1 MRPRQL
7 LFPAEDAFATRPGES
22 MELAWHQ
29 PFDRRGGCRTERRP
43 APESLAPTT
52 AERASIFQVTAS
64 TDGAPALPESERKI
78 SVLSRFNGSS
88 PAGERLPA
96 SLYFMT
102 PRSKRKA
109 PRELIRSGAASFLG
123 NVRRRPSCGRPRRQN
138 RARPLKTGLFGAAI
152 SSIPAGFSEPNGSCT
167 PGLIV
172 PHEERV
178 RESMV
183 CLAIFSPSDG
193 PTASIAICWA
203 H

>member
-7 LFPAEDAFATRPGES
+7 LFPAEDAYATHPGES

-52 AERASIFQVTAS
+52 AERASIFQVIAS
-64 TDGAPALPESERKI
+64 TDGAGAARERTKI

-123 NVRRRPSCGRPRRQN
+123 NVRRCPSCGRPHRQN
-138 RARPLKTGLFGAAI
+138 RARPLKTGLLGQPF
-152 SSIPAGFSEPNGSCT
+152 PASRQDLASLTALAPLASLSHMKNVSG
-167 PGLIV
+167 
-172 PHEERV
+172 RV
-178 RESMV
+178 WCVSVFFLHPMAR
-183 CLAIFSPSDG
+183 PRR
-193 PTASIAICWA
+193 
-203 H
+203 